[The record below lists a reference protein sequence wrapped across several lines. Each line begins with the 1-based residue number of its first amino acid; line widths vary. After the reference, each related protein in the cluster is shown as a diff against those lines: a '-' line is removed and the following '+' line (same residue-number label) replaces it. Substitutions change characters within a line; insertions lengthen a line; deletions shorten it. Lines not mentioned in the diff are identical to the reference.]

1 MEERLAEDKMY
12 CPEPTCSVFMNLDNL
27 SGEMKRAQPSSLCY
41 ACGTPIC
48 LVCKK
53 TWHEGIT
60 CAQSKAEAESAFI
73 REMAQAEGWKLCPG
87 CKNMVEKNEGCN
99 HITCRCGKQFCYK
112 CGQVWGTCSCKLFD
126 DGDEQSIDDE
136 NQDLYEEDWY
146 DEPEPDEHPRYV
158 IGRYPNNHYR
168 HRQDQIRRRE
178 CLEHTFRHW
187 SPRAGIWRRCR
198 NCGFFMSHYC
208 FACTFC
214 HREVC
219 QRCSGFPRY

>member
-1 MEERLAEDKMY
+1 MRCCGQYINMSIARAVLPSDKFSVLESRMEERLAEDKMY

-60 CAQSKAEAESAFI
+60 CAQNKAEAESASI

-99 HITCRCGKQFCYK
+99 HITCRCGKEFC
-112 CGQVWGTCSCKLFD
+112 
-126 DGDEQSIDDE
+126 
-136 NQDLYEEDWY
+136 
-146 DEPEPDEHPRYV
+146 
-158 IGRYPNNHYR
+158 
-168 HRQDQIRRRE
+168 
-178 CLEHTFRHW
+178 
-187 SPRAGIWRRCR
+187 
-198 NCGFFMSHYC
+198 
-208 FACTFC
+208 
-214 HREVC
+214 
-219 QRCSGFPRY
+219 